1 MHCEGMRSLR
11 LHWLFLHVHAT
22 FLNPGSYSI
31 LVLCFASFVLCVA
44 ILAVAII
51 FLLVE
56 ITANEGLERSLIDP
70 EEEAEKHMLKLCKD
84 WIDKQP

>member
-1 MHCEGMRSLR
+1 MQLFSIQVPTLYWCCVSQVLSCAWRSSR
-11 LHWLFLHVHAT
+11 LLQF
-22 FLNPGSYSI
+22 GE
-31 LVLCFASFVLCVA
+31 
-44 ILAVAII
+44 II